1 MKKVIENT
9 AYFAIA
15 VVVIW
20 LIGKGCSSA
29 NKDIGEYV
37 YVEFEHNNGA
47 TFIVVHTD
55 KDCDDMN
62 RAEFMKPDEL
72 YNAGFYLINY
82 CTECVTDKQYK
93 QLQKYQKQP

>member
-20 LIGKGCSSA
+20 LIGKGCSSV

-37 YVEFEHNNGA
+37 YIQPIGTELA
-47 TFIVVHTD
+47 TLHTD
-55 KDCDDMN
+55 RDCSELDD
-62 RAEFMKPDEL
+62 AL
-72 YNAGFYLINY
+72 YMTPKEAFEADFYIITF

>member
-20 LIGKGCSSA
+20 LIGKGCSSV
-29 NKDIGEYV
+29 NKDVGEYV
-37 YVEFEHNNGA
+37 YIQPIGGTALA
-47 TFIVVHTD
+47 TLHTD
-55 KDCDDMN
+55 RDCSELDD
-62 RAEFMKPDEL
+62 AL
-72 YNAGFYLINY
+72 YMTPKEAFEAGFYRITF

>member
-20 LIGKGCSSA
+20 LIGKGCSSV
-29 NKDIGEYV
+29 NKDVGEYV
-37 YVEFEHNNGA
+37 YIQPIGMELA
-47 TFIVVHTD
+47 TIHTD
-55 KDCDDMN
+55 RDCSELDD
-62 RAEFMKPDEL
+62 AL
-72 YNAGFYLINY
+72 YMTPKEAFEADFYRITF

-93 QLQKYQKQP
+93 QLQKYQKHP